1 MAARDT
7 PTRPI
12 PTCGNAAARTATVRA
27 VGNKRAI
34 PGSPRAASAI
44 QVGRQGFAL
53 DVTKPGRFLVRLN
66 FTPYWS
72 IGEGSGC
79 LLRKGEWTIARV
91 AHPGTF
97 TVDAD
102 FSLGGAWN
110 AMTGA
115 KKTC

>member
-1 MAARDT
+1 MRTTSADGAA
-7 PTRPI
+7 I
-12 PTCGNAAARTATVRA
+12 SSSSSRTTTAGGIGSGRASTVW
-27 VGNKRAI
+27 
-34 PGSPRAASAI
+34 
-44 QVGRQGFAL
+44 VGRQGFAL
-53 DVTKPGRFLVRLN
+53 NVTRPGRFLVRLN

-79 LLRKGEWTIARV
+79 LLRKGDWTIARV

-102 FSLGGAWN
+102 FSLDGAWN